1 MNDQC
6 IRQEL
11 LDRFIR
17 YTRIDTQSSL
27 ERADSGM
34 QPSSEGQRKLAELLQ
49 TELAS
54 LGISDTTITEY
65 GYLLARI
72 PATRGQEKIPPF
84 GLCAHLDTA
93 LDAPGNDVKA
103 RIHENYD
110 GSIITVGN
118 GYVLDPAE
126 NPELAECVGHTIITS
141 DGTTLLG
148 ADNKAGIAGI
158 MTLISQLDTTETEH
172 GPLEI
177 VFSPDEETGHG
188 MDRIPLE
195 EIQSKA
201 FYTVDGGREGEIEIE
216 CFNAWKCDL
225 AFTGISAHP
234 GTARGKMVNAVT
246 MAAAFV
252 QALPARESPEV
263 TSGYEG
269 FFYPLE
275 IHGSCENATL
285 SVYVRD
291 FDLSVMEQRL
301 KRITLLAEAAEAQFP
316 GGSVTVKQTRQYLN
330 MKEKLDQAPYVVD
343 VLKTAA
349 LRAGI
354 TIRMTPIRGGT
365 DGSRLTEMGIPT
377 PNIFTGGH
385 NFHSRTEWAS
395 LEQMTAMVKTLVE
408 LTRSWREYHV

>member
-1 MNDQC
+1 MNDQR
-6 IRQEL
+6 IRHEL
-11 LDRFIR
+11 LERFTR
-17 YTRIDTQSSL
+17 YTAIDTQSSL
-27 ERADSGM
+27 ERADSGI
-34 QPSSEGQRKLAELLQ
+34 QPSSVGQRELAELLQ
-49 TELAS
+49 SELTS
-54 LGISDTTITEY
+54 LGITDTTITGH

-72 PATRGQEKIPPF
+72 PPAPGLEKIPPF

-93 LDAPGNDVKA
+93 LDAPGNNVKV
-103 RIHENYD
+103 RVHENYD
-110 GSIITVGN
+110 GSTLVVGN
-118 GYVLDPAE
+118 GYTLDPGTT
-126 NPELAECVGHTIITS
+126 PELAECLGHTIITS

-158 MTLISQLDTTETEH
+158 MTLISLLDDPELEH
-172 GPLEI
+172 GPIEV

-188 MDRIPLE
+188 MDNIPLS
-195 EIQSKA
+195 EIRSKA
-201 FYTVDGGREGEIEIE
+201 FYTVDGGREGEIETE
-216 CFNAWKCDL
+216 CFNAWKCDIS
-225 AFTGISAHP
+225 FTGISAHP

-246 MAAAFV
+246 MAAAFEQSLPV
-252 QALPARESPEV
+252 QESPET

-275 IHGSCENATL
+275 MHATCETATL

-291 FDLSVMEQRL
+291 FDLNAMEQRL
-301 KRITLLAEAAEAQFP
+301 KRIDLLAEAVEARFP
-316 GGSVTVKQTRQYLN
+316 GGKVTVKKTRQYLN
-330 MKEKLDQAPYVVD
+330 MKEKLDQAPHVVD
-343 VLKTAA
+343 ILKTAA
-349 LRAGI
+349 RRAGVAI
-354 TIRMTPIRGGT
+354 QMNPIRGGT

>member
-1 MNDQC
+1 MNDQH

-17 YTRIDTQSSL
+17 YTAIDTQSSL
-27 ERADSGM
+27 EQADSGI
-34 QPSSEGQRKLAELLQ
+34 QPSTEGQRVLAELLQ
-49 TELAS
+49 SELTS
-54 LGISDTTITEY
+54 LGVSDTTITDH
-65 GYLLARI
+65 GYLLTRI
-72 PATRGQEKIPPF
+72 PATPGFEKIPPF

-93 LDAPGNDVKA
+93 LDAPGNGVKA
-103 RIHENYD
+103 RIHENYA
-110 GSIITVGN
+110 GSVLAVGN
-118 GYVLDPAE
+118 GYALDPG
-126 NPELAECVGHTIITS
+126 NTPELSECIGHTIITS

-158 MTLISQLDTTETEH
+158 MTLISLLDSPEIDH
-172 GPLEI
+172 GPIEI

-188 MDRIPLE
+188 MDNIPLT
-195 EIQSKA
+195 EIRSKA
-201 FYTVDGGREGEIEIE
+201 FYTVDGGREGEIETE
-216 CFNAWKCDL
+216 CFNAWKCDIS
-225 AFTGISAHP
+225 FTGISAHP

-252 QALPARESPEV
+252 QSLPAQESPET

-275 IHGSCENATL
+275 MHATCETATL

-291 FDLSVMEQRL
+291 FDLTVMEQRL
-301 KRITLLAEAAEAQFP
+301 KRINLLAQAIEARFP
-316 GGSVTVKQTRQYLN
+316 GGKVTVKQTRQYLN
-330 MKEKLDQAPYVVD
+330 MKEKLDQAPHVVEI
-343 VLKTAA
+343 LKTAA
-349 LRAGI
+349 RRAGVAI
-354 TIRMTPIRGGT
+354 QMHPIRGGT

-395 LEQMTAMVKTLVE
+395 LEQMTAMVKTLIE